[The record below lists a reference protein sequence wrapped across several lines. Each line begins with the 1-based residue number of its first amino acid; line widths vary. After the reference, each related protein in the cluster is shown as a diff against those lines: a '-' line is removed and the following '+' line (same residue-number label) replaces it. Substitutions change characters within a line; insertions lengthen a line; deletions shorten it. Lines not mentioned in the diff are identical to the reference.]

1 MVKVGLF
8 KTKEALFEGYCD
20 LNRSYHLDNNLSK
33 GKGGRRV
40 YLLGRV
46 LKSGNISLFRYSCS
60 NGRKERESLNVVLK
74 IETDYNIKHD
84 NEEKLRLQVAACNSL
99 NTDLERMEADFKPRI
114 KSKVKLIDYIKKVG
128 DDALEETGNRHSIY
142 ATMNSLARHIE
153 AFAGTEVIFKD
164 VNIDWVRD
172 FIHYL
177 KHDALNVNFTRTDKK
192 EKRKEY
198 KIGQNTQHRLI
209 VNLNYVLK
217 KAVKDRLI
225 SINPM
230 DDLDK
235 DDKVAAKAGTREYLT
250 DDEVK
255 KLMDTP
261 FTHGRFNIKEAFL
274 FSCFTGL
281 RFSDL
286 KQLKMS
292 DFRIDKKNGRYLKI
306 KMVKTREPLKIFVP
320 DVAFNLLPDVEDDD
334 APVFDLAKND
344 YSNQALQRWL
354 KDAGIKGKRIT
365 FHCGRHSAATI
376 LYSAGV
382 PIQTIQKQ
390 LGHIKAT
397 TTEVYAKMMDEA
409 QSEASKMMDKKFG
422 KDKK

>member
-1 MVKVGLF
+1 
-8 KTKEALFEGYCD
+8 
-20 LNRSYHLDNNLSK
+20 
-33 GKGGRRV
+33 
-40 YLLGRV
+40 
-46 LKSGNISLFRYSCS
+46 
-60 NGRKERESLNVVLK
+60 
-74 IETDYNIKHD
+74 
-84 NEEKLRLQVAACNSL
+84 
-99 NTDLERMEADFKPRI
+99 
-114 KSKVKLIDYIKKVG
+114 
-128 DDALEETGNRHSIY
+128 
-142 ATMNSLARHIE
+142 
-153 AFAGTEVIFKD
+153 
-164 VNIDWVRD
+164 
-172 FIHYL
+172 
-177 KHDALNVNFTRTDKK
+177 
-192 EKRKEY
+192 
-198 KIGQNTQHRLI
+198 
-209 VNLNYVLK
+209 
-217 KAVKDRLI
+217 
-225 SINPM
+225 M
-230 DDLDK
+230 DDLDRG
-235 DDKVAAKAGTREYLT
+235 DKVAAKAGTREYLT

-255 KLMDTP
+255 KLIETP

-292 DFRIDKKNGRYLKI
+292 DFRIDKKNGRYLRI

-354 KDAGIKGKRIT
+354 KDAGIKDKKIT
-365 FHCGRHSAATI
+365 FHCARHSAATI